1 MPQYEVAFS
10 NDEHT
15 CNSTGLSVPQLISPS
30 TANTGSEIISFES
43 NPATIHPGTVSTNVA
58 LQHNLISEGLSFFEV
73 PPSPSGLF
81 YATTDASAYDGCD
94 FFSNLDQKQ
103 ATRTYG
109 ARILLCFYIVVC
121 YVVLVGLVTEGHE
134 DCRTQCLHQVQIN
147 APTGQKLDWILC
159 YRRQLDA

>member
-1 MPQYEVAFS
+1 MQQKSNGDMPQYEVAFS

-94 FFSNLDQKQ
+94 FFSNLD
-103 ATRTYG
+103 
-109 ARILLCFYIVVC
+109 
-121 YVVLVGLVTEGHE
+121 
-134 DCRTQCLHQVQIN
+134 
-147 APTGQKLDWILC
+147 
-159 YRRQLDA
+159 